1 MRGGGFSSFPPLPY
15 RLLSDFRS
23 LTSEVTSQSPL
34 ATDSGLFLIAP
45 IDKISSFPTMPSRRI
60 FMANLMAKNEY
71 YHNHLQGQIND
82 LQRDLC
88 ELRDLCRPLIQANLA
103 ACIADL
109 KAQQTWITDLSS
121 PTYKE
126 ISQQI
131 INLQTALAHL

>member
-1 MRGGGFSSFPPLPY
+1 
-15 RLLSDFRS
+15 
-23 LTSEVTSQSPL
+23 
-34 ATDSGLFLIAP
+34 
-45 IDKISSFPTMPSRRI
+45 
-60 FMANLMAKNEY
+60 MANLMAKNEY